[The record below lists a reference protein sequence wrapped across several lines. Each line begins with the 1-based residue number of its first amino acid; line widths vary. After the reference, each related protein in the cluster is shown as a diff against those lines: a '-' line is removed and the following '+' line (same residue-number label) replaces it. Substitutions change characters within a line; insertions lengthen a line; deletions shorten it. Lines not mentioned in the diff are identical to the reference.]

1 MHHGPS
7 CCTFFFFPLEKKKK
21 ERKTHGVQNPTGLD
35 PRNSGQG

>member
-1 MHHGPS
+1 MDQVDVL
-7 CCTFFFFPLEKKKK
+7 FFFPTTKKKKK